1 MICEIAAIG
10 TNSAD
15 LKWFE
20 QMCSAPE
27 IITAVM
33 PALI

>member
-20 QMCSAPE
+20 QMSAPE